1 MILTIEYDVFEFD
14 ALSASTPD
22 GIKAVFDLCI
32 AINTTPNA
40 GIVAS
45 VRNTED

>member
-1 MILTIEYDVFEFD
+1 MILTIEYDVF
-14 ALSASTPD
+14 
-22 GIKAVFDLCI
+22 DLCV

-40 GIVAS
+40 GILAS